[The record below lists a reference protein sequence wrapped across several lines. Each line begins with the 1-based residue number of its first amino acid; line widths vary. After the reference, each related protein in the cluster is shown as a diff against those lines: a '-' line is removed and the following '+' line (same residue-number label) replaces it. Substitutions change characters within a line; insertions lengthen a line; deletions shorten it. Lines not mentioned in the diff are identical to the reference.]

1 MNFLTSYLSPYS
13 EYFIRFI
20 EQQVARAA
28 TESLSAEPVYTELVR
43 EGEDEKIQ
51 FCLDTKIQ
59 PTLSQPILPMV
70 ENPLKSSSKH
80 KDTPKLKSHGRESSE
95 APQSKRPRISALD
108 EIKFREEKRREMQ
121 NRCEHWLHKG
131 IVVKISTKVL
141 GDKYFE
147 KKGVIVDLEDKF
159 IALVRM
165 LDSGDVLK
173 MDQLYLETV
182 IPNIG
187 REVLI
192 VNGANRGSKGKI
204 VKVCPESFSVDIEV
218 LDGVLT
224 GIEVKGLE
232 FEDVSKLHKE

>member
-1 MNFLTSYLSPYS
+1 M
-13 EYFIRFI
+13 
-20 EQQVARAA
+20 
-28 TESLSAEPVYTELVR
+28 R

-59 PTLSQPILPMV
+59 PTLSQPILPV
-70 ENPLKSSSKH
+70 IENPLMSPSKH
-80 KDTPKLKSHGRESSE
+80 RDAPKLKSNERESSE
-95 APQSKRPRISALD
+95 TPQSKRPRISALD
-108 EIKFREEKRREMQ
+108 KIQFQEEKKREMQ

-131 IVVKISTKVL
+131 IVVKINTKVL
-141 GDKYFE
+141 GEKYFE

-159 IALVRM
+159 IAFVRM
-165 LDSGDVLK
+165 LDYGDVLK

-187 REVLI
+187 REVLV

-204 VKVCPESFSVDIEV
+204 MRVCPESFSVDVEI

-224 GIEVKGLE
+224 GTEVKGLE
-232 FEDVSKLHKE
+232 YEDVSKLHKE